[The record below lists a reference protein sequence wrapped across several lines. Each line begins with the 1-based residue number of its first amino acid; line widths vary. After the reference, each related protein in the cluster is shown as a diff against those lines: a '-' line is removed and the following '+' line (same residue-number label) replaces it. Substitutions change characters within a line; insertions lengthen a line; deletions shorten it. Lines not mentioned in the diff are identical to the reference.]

1 MGSVHSTHKYINHQF
16 IKFHIFSNFYG
27 FFFKFAQICL
37 AETGIITYAFSKEKV
52 RSMCRTDT
60 EEFMNKKV
68 IPKIQELFIF
78 NLRSIRNSRN
88 FSQKQL
94 ADKLSISTVHLN
106 NIENGKTFPSVN
118 LLNSLCLTLEVKPF
132 ELFK

>member
-1 MGSVHSTHKYINHQF
+1 
-16 IKFHIFSNFYG
+16 
-27 FFFKFAQICL
+27 
-37 AETGIITYAFSKEKV
+37 
-52 RSMCRTDT
+52 MCRTDT